1 MICNPPENIRQVDL
15 RVETVQLGRRGD
27 GIEAGSPLASGVR
40 PTEEVIL
47 PAQDWDAHGALGG
60 IVAHLEAAIAEIAD
74 QRFPSRER
82 VADCLGQFGLAADLT
97 ERGVEED
104 LQVVQQWRRML
115 SPHGSAAVRGASADA
130 ALDGEQGGDPLQ
142 GLKRD
147 RRRGC
152 LMYVVELAAK
162 VAPTSDLDQWRL
174 PGRGAGPVE
183 PVEPGVTVGM
193 QKAAAGAEQR
203 LGMDALAIRG
213 IAIEHGRRD
222 GRTPRPL
229 VADHP
234 LRWHSTRYAGGTL
247 ASYAHSRPVAVLP
260 SPGESTGTVVS
271 SACSTSPARM
281 WRTIA
286 SASGVSRN
294 TTLPIQSAI
303 SARSSS
309 TPSRA

>member
-1 MICNPPENIRQVDL
+1 MICNPPENIRQIGFG
-15 RVETVQLGRRGD
+15 VETVHSCGCGD
-27 GIEAGSPLASGVR
+27 GVEAGRALTSGVGAA
-40 PTEEVIL
+40 EEVIL
-47 PAQDWDAHGALGG
+47 PSQNWDAHRALGG
-60 IVAHLEAAIAEIAD
+60 IVAHLEAAIVEIAD
-74 QRFPSRER
+74 QRLPPRQR
-82 VADCLGQFGLAADLT
+82 VADRLGQFALAADLG
-97 ERGVEED
+97 ERGVEER
-104 LQVVQQWRRML
+104 LQLIQQWRRML
-115 SPHGSAAVRGASADA
+115 SPRGTAAVRHASADA
-130 ALDGEQGGDPLQ
+130 ALDCEQGGDPLQ
-142 GLKRD
+142 GLERD
-147 RRRGC
+147 RRRGG
-152 LMYVVELAAK
+152 LMHVVELAAN
-162 VAPTSDLDQWRL
+162 VAPTGNLDQRRF
-174 PGRGAGPVE
+174 PGRGGGPVE
-183 PVEPGVTVGM
+183 AVEPGIAVGM

-203 LGMDALAIRG
+203 LGMDTLAIRG
-213 IAIEHGRRD
+213 VAIEHGRRD

-281 WRTIA
+281 WRPIA